1 MLMTSGHISN
11 PAALSLPMPTSGT
24 KQLALEDL
32 QAAVQLGLI
41 DHETLEKALIE
52 KQKDEIVRKHRH
64 AISQLK
70 DGRWQTY
77 YIHPKTKKRKDLRAR
92 SRESLIDKLFLTVQE
107 AENVAKPSLDELFE
121 EWLTYREKLSN
132 SPNSVL
138 RLRQRYDRYLK
149 STEIFSLPI
158 DTISKISLEIFC
170 NTLVKEQD
178 LTAKEYSNVKTIIK
192 GLFEFAYDQELI
204 HENIFNRVKI
214 SVRFRQ
220 PKLKTGE
227 TETYSSEELEL
238 LQDYLLD
245 AYHRTGDN
253 AYIAVAMNFY
263 LGLRV
268 GELVALKWSDLNDAQ
283 HLHIQREELRDHQKH
298 TYYVDDHTKT
308 YQERYVHL
316 TSRTQKLLMLLKNDS
331 NSDTDDS
338 SLDADATRSET
349 SDISSGADDWIF
361 HRDGKRVT
369 SRQINYILEK
379 YAKESGKEVKR
390 SHKIRKTYGSTLHRN
405 GVPLVIIKD
414 ELGHSDIR
422 TTERHYIY
430 NQATDRETCSLLENA
445 L

>member
-1 MLMTSGHISN
+1 MPMTTGNREIATRPS
-11 PAALSLPMPTSGT
+11 PMPTQTAKPLG
-24 KQLALEDL
+24 LDDL

-41 DHETLEKALIE
+41 DHETLVKALRE
-52 KQKDEIVRKHRH
+52 KKKDDIVRNHRH
-64 AISQLK
+64 AISQLR

-77 YIHPKTKKRKDLRAR
+77 YIHPKTKKRKDLRER
-92 SRESLIDKLFLTVQE
+92 SREALIEKLFATVQE
-107 AENVAKPSLDELFE
+107 AENAAKPSPDELFE

-138 RLRQRYDRYLK
+138 RLRQRYIRYLK
-149 STEIFSLPI
+149 GTELFSCPI
-158 DTISKISLEIFC
+158 DAITKISLEVFC
-170 NTLVKEQD
+170 NTLVKEHD

-192 GLFEFAYDQELI
+192 GIWEYAYDQELI
-204 HENIFNRVKI
+204 RENIFNRVKI

-227 TETYSSEELEL
+227 TETYSSEELDL
-238 LQDYLLD
+238 LQAYLLD

-253 AYIAVAMNFY
+253 AYIAVALNFY

-268 GELVALKWSDLNDAQ
+268 GELVALKWSDLTDAQ
-283 HLHIQREELRDHQKH
+283 HLHIQREELSDHEKH
-298 TYYVDDHTKT
+298 AYYVEEHTKT

-316 TSRTQKLLMLLKNDS
+316 VSKAQKLLMLLKNEI
-331 NSDTDDS
+331 NPNTDD
-338 SLDADATRSET
+338 
-349 SDISSGADDWIF
+349 WMF
-361 HRDGKRVT
+361 QRDGKRVT

-379 YAKESGKEVKR
+379 YAEKSGKEVKR
-390 SHKIRKTYGSTLHRN
+390 SHMIRKTYGSTLHKN

-422 TTERHYIY
+422 TTERHHIY
-430 NQATDRETCSLLENA
+430 NQATDRETCHLLESA

>member
-1 MLMTSGHISN
+1 MPMTTGNREIATRPS
-11 PAALSLPMPTSGT
+11 PMPTQTAKPLG
-24 KQLALEDL
+24 LDDL

-41 DHETLEKALIE
+41 DHETLVKALRE
-52 KQKDEIVRKHRH
+52 KKKDDIVRNHRH
-64 AISQLK
+64 AISQLR

-77 YIHPKTKKRKDLRAR
+77 YIHPKTKKRKDLRER
-92 SRESLIDKLFLTVQE
+92 SREALIEKLFATVQE
-107 AENVAKPSLDELFE
+107 AENAAKPSPDELFE

-138 RLRQRYDRYLK
+138 RLRQRYIRYLK
-149 STEIFSLPI
+149 GTELFSCPI
-158 DTISKISLEIFC
+158 DAITKISLEVFC
-170 NTLVKEQD
+170 NTLVKEHD

-192 GLFEFAYDQELI
+192 GIWEYAYDQELI
-204 HENIFNRVKI
+204 RENIFNRVKI

-227 TETYSSEELEL
+227 TETYSSEELDL
-238 LQDYLLD
+238 LQAYLLD

-253 AYIAVAMNFY
+253 AYIAVALNFY

-268 GELVALKWSDLNDAQ
+268 GELVALKWSDLTDAQ
-283 HLHIQREELRDHQKH
+283 HLHIQREELRDHEKH
-298 TYYVDDHTKT
+298 AYYVEEHTKT

-316 TSRTQKLLMLLKNDS
+316 VSKAQKLLMLLKNEI
-331 NSDTDDS
+331 NPNTDD
-338 SLDADATRSET
+338 
-349 SDISSGADDWIF
+349 WMF
-361 HRDGKRVT
+361 QRDGKRVT

-379 YAKESGKEVKR
+379 YAEKSGKEVKR
-390 SHKIRKTYGSTLHRN
+390 SHKIRKTYGSTLHKN

-422 TTERHYIY
+422 TTERHHIY
-430 NQATDRETCSLLENA
+430 NQATDRETCHLLESA